1 MSLDKEAAVIVTAT
15 LAFIGAVVTLLV
27 TFGVDLSD
35 EQQKAILATAGSF
48 FALLLVS
55 GPIIRQFVFS
65 KNTTDRL
72 VDAAYVADPAVSP
85 PPVVS

>member
-1 MSLDKEAAVIVTAT
+1 MDREASMIVTAT
-15 LAFIGAVVTLLV
+15 LAFIGAAITLLV
-27 TFGVDLSD
+27 AFGVDLSD
-35 EQQKAILATAGSF
+35 EQQKAILTTAGSF
-48 FALLLVS
+48 FALLLLA

-72 VDAAYVADPAVSP
+72 VDAAYIADPAVDP